1 MTTDHTPK
9 LYALAGS
16 ILGLFLAWAGIA
28 AHPWAQT
35 SSSAPTARSA
45 ALVLYQRRLNA
56 DATLVARLSARRSV
70 APAASVRVVTLP
82 PAHHDADLVML
93 RHAFRAMGTE
103 VELLLDAQHP
113 SLLTE
118 AEAEFRRLE
127 GIFSRFRPDSEL
139 SRLNEAGVRH
149 VGPELFEVIELA
161 VEAREASCGRFDP
174 TVHAAIVAAG
184 YDRSFEQID
193 DDVPASATAPAR
205 MGGAVAIDHA
215 AGRVAIEP
223 GYRLDLG
230 GIAKGWTADR
240 VRAVVAQ
247 AGPTLVNAGGDIA
260 ASGRVWPIAVEAA
273 DEEITLGLDDGG
285 VATSG
290 RDRRSWVRD
299 GRAQHHLI
307 DPVTGLPAGGDI
319 LTVTVAAGS
328 ASEAE
333 VLAKTL
339 FLAGDSRR
347 ALDEAE
353 LAGIPTVL
361 VTSARDVLLAG
372 GLR

>member
-1 MTTDHTPK
+1 
-9 LYALAGS
+9 
-16 ILGLFLAWAGIA
+16 
-28 AHPWAQT
+28 
-35 SSSAPTARSA
+35 
-45 ALVLYQRRLNA
+45 
-56 DATLVARLSARRSV
+56 
-70 APAASVRVVTLP
+70 
-82 PAHHDADLVML
+82 ML
-93 RHAFRAMGTE
+93 RHAFRAMGTD

-139 SRLNEAGVRH
+139 SRLNEAGARH
-149 VGPELFEVIELA
+149 VGPELFEVIALA

-174 TVHAAIVAAG
+174 TVHGAVVAAG

-193 DDVPASATAPAR
+193 DDVRASATAPAR

-215 AGRVAIEP
+215 AGQVAIEP

-230 GIAKGWTADR
+230 GIAKGWAADR
-240 VRAVVAQ
+240 VRAVLAE
-247 AGPTLVNAGGDIA
+247 AGPALVNAGGDIA

-273 DEEITLGLDDGG
+273 GEEITLGLDDGG

-290 RDRRSWVRD
+290 RDRRTWVRD
-299 GRAQHHLI
+299 GETRHHLI
-307 DPVTGLPAGGDI
+307 DPVTGLPAEGDV